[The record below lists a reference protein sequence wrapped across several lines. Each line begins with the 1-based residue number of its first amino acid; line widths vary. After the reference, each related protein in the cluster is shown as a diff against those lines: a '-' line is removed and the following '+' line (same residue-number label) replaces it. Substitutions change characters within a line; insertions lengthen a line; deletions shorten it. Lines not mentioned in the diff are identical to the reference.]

1 MIVLDTDIV
10 TLLSYGNE
18 KIRKRIEGVGEAEEI
33 AVTIITRMEI
43 LGGRF
48 DSVMKAADA
57 SELRVA
63 TQHFLASEEMLRD
76 FVLLHPDDASGRH
89 FEALL
94 KPRKGKK
101 KKMRRGD
108 LLIASIALAHD
119 ALLVTRNVRDF
130 QGISNL
136 RVENWAD

>member
-18 KIRKRIEGVGEAEEI
+18 KIEKRIEGLADDEDL
-33 AVTIITRMEI
+33 AVSIITRMEI

-48 DSVMKAADA
+48 DTILKAASA
-57 SELRVA
+57 AELRIA
-63 TQHFLASEEMLRD
+63 TQRFQAAEEMLND
-76 FVLLHPDDASGRH
+76 FIVLHPDEAACRH
-89 FEALL
+89 FETLL
-94 KPRKGKK
+94 RPKKGK

-119 ALLVTRNVRDF
+119 ALLVTRNTRDF
-130 QGISNL
+130 QGVSGL